1 MMKAMGSNSA
11 CGVRAYPLL
20 YPLNKSLAE
29 EVERLF
35 SNWSFSY
42 TTADCETTEGKH
54 ICDKYTAL
62 NSLVAFVRFQSVPAR
77 GYS

>member
-1 MMKAMGSNSA
+1 MIGSVENNSA
-11 CGVRAYPLL
+11 CGVRVYPLL

-35 SNWSFSY
+35 SRWSFSY

-54 ICDKYTAL
+54 FIL
-62 NSLVAFVRFQSVPAR
+62 H
-77 GYS
+77 